1 MNPKPTLAARVA
13 ALEARFAMIAATR
26 MAGVPLLNERLAVA
40 AVGFEPVEGDEG
52 GAVGVLLTPWFMNL
66 LWLPGEEAQ
75 AAAPGASRR
84 RAVGRE
90 NFEFIGALEECI
102 GPYEACSLF
111 SPMFEFED
119 QAAALATAREVL
131 AQLRRPPEPPP
142 QASRRALLF
151 GRTASQAR

>member
-1 MNPKPTLAARVA
+1 MMLPLAARVA
-13 ALEARFAMIAATR
+13 ALEARFATIAATR

-40 AVGFEPVEGDEG
+40 AVGFEPVED

-66 LWLPGEEAQ
+66 LWLPGEQ
-75 AAAPGASRR
+75 ADTAAPGASRR
-84 RAVGRE
+84 RAVGNE
-90 NFEFIGALEECI
+90 NFEFIGAREAGI

-151 GRTASQAR
+151 GRPASQAR

>member
-1 MNPKPTLAARVA
+1 MKTALAARVA

-40 AVGFEPVEGDEG
+40 AVGFEKVED

-66 LWLPGEEAQ
+66 LWLPGEQAQ

-84 RAVGRE
+84 RAVGHE
-90 NFEFIGALEECI
+90 NFEFIGAHEEGI
-102 GPYEACSLF
+102 GPYESCSLF

-119 QAAALATAREVL
+119 QAAALATATEVL
-131 AQLRRPPEPPP
+131 RVLRTPPP
-142 QASRRALLF
+142 QTAPEKPSRRALLF
-151 GRTASQAR
+151 GRPAEGAR

>member
-1 MNPKPTLAARVA
+1 MNPKQTLAARVA

-40 AVGFEPVEGDEG
+40 AVGFEAVED

-66 LWLPGEEAQ
+66 LWLPGEQ
-75 AAAPGASRR
+75 AEPAAPGASRR
-84 RAVGRE
+84 RAVGNE
-90 NFEFIGALEECI
+90 NFEFIGAHEEGI

-131 AQLRRPPEPPP
+131 AQLRCPPEPQP

-151 GRTASQAR
+151 GRTAPQAR